1 MEIKESESKGIWI
14 LTLNGVMDAHTS
26 PNIKTKLEAGI
37 ASGKT
42 KIIVDMKDVS
52 YLSSAGAGALLAGLT
67 ASRKKTG
74 ELRLCSFQ
82 AGVKDAFDVM
92 GFSKA
97 FKVFTDLDKA
107 LDGF

>member
-1 MEIKESESKGIWI
+1 MEIIETESKGVWI
-14 LTLNGVMDAHTS
+14 LTPNGVMDAHTS
-26 PNIKTKLEAGI
+26 PSIKTKLETGI

-42 KIIVDMKDVS
+42 KIVVNMKDIS

-67 ASRKKTG
+67 ASRKKSG
-74 ELRLCSFQ
+74 ELRLCCFQ

-97 FKVFTDLDKA
+97 FKVFSDLEKA
-107 LDGF
+107 LEGF

>member
-1 MEIKESESKGIWI
+1 MEIKESEIKNIWI

-26 PNIKTKLEAGI
+26 PNIKAKLEAGI

-42 KIIVDMKDVS
+42 KIIVEMKDVT

-67 ASRKKTG
+67 ACRKKTG
-74 ELRLCSFQ
+74 GLRLCSFQ
-82 AGVKDAFDVM
+82 PAVKDAFEVM

-97 FKVFTDLDKA
+97 FKVFADLEVA
-107 LDGF
+107 LEGF